1 MAAHPF
7 LCLLRYHTTALT
19 IRLDKD
25 VVEWYRDQVEAAG
38 GGNCQALRALGCH
51 WHGPIRTNSCGRL
64 YVERRR
70 HSDYLGQAGHAPGE
84 TSLREKPM
92 KKEYDFSNGKRGAI
106 MSPPPGSVKVTL
118 HLDKKLVEQ
127 VGKRLNAAG
136 RGSYDM
142 MINQAIR
149 EFLERAQETA

>member
-1 MAAHPF
+1 MIARDGHDEEERWVAIGMD
-7 LCLLRYHTTALT
+7 LL
-19 IRLDKD
+19 
-25 VVEWYRDQVEAAG
+25 
-38 GGNCQALRALGCH
+38 
-51 WHGPIRTNSCGRL
+51 
-64 YVERRR
+64 
-70 HSDYLGQAGHAPGE
+70 
-84 TSLREKPM
+84 PM

-149 EFLERAQETA
+149 EFLERAQETAERPKAVRTELRRAG